1 MMKADLFIDNIEE
14 LVPVVGKGP
23 LSGKGQSTPAVIKG
37 GAVAISGDRI
47 IAAGGRDSV
56 LKKAEITDG
65 TLVIDASG
73 KTVIPGFVDPHTHLL
88 YGGCRHWEFEER
100 LKGTTYLE
108 ILKKGGGI
116 NDTVRATR
124 NESDEKLLDGLM
136 KRLRIL
142 LKLGTTS
149 LEIKTGYGLSFQEE
163 LRLLKIIKRAKARSI
178 QDVAITLLG
187 AHALPPEYRDRRENY
202 IQIMAGEMLD
212 AARGFADFVDVFQ
225 DVGAFTYEEARKIL
239 KRAAELGYGLKLH
252 ADELS
257 SSRGAELAG
266 ELGAV
271 SADHLTHPSEK
282 GLELMKKSGTVA
294 VLLPGT
300 TFFLGSGQYAPARK
314 FIDMGIP
321 VALATDHNPG
331 TCPIYSMAEIIGL
344 SVRFLGLTPYEALV
358 ASTLNAAHAIKM
370 GEKIGSIEP
379 GKQAD
384 LLILDAHSYVHIPY
398 EFGRNLVET
407 VIKRGKIVW
416 STDYPA

>member
-1 MMKADLFIDNIEE
+1 MKADLFIDKIEE
-14 LVPVVGKGP
+14 LVPVSGEGP
-23 LSGKGQSTPAVIKG
+23 LSGERQSTPFVIKG

-47 IAAGGRDSV
+47 IAAGERKAV
-56 LKKAEITDG
+56 LKEAEITG
-65 TLVIDASG
+65 ETLIIDASG

-88 YGGCRHWEFEER
+88 YGGCRHWEYEER

-124 NESDEKLLDGLM
+124 STDDGELLDGLM

-149 LEIKTGYGLSFQEE
+149 LEIKTGYGLSLQEE
-163 LRLLKIIKRAKARSI
+163 LRLLKIIKRAKSRSL
-178 QDVAITLLG
+178 QDIAVTLLG
-187 AHALPPEYRDRRENY
+187 AHAIPSEYRDRREEY
-202 IQIMAGEMLD
+202 VQLMAGEMLD
-212 AARGFADFVDVFQ
+212 VARGMADFVDVFQ
-225 DVGAFTYEEARKIL
+225 DEGAFTYEEARKIL
-239 KRAAELGYGLKLH
+239 KRAGKLGYGLKLH

-282 GLELMKKSGTVA
+282 GLELMRRSGTVA

-300 TFFLGSGQYAPARK
+300 TFFLGSGEYAPARK

-358 ASTLNAAHAIKM
+358 ASTINAAYAIRI
-370 GEKIGSIEP
+370 GEKTGSLAP

-407 VIKRGKIVW
+407 VIKKGKIVW
-416 STDYPA
+416 STEDPA